1 MIRLFF
7 IVSFIFSLSNASI
20 TLKTVV
26 FDDYEENA
34 STYLIKYYPYQDF
47 INIQLSATQTGY
59 IMTCRNNNNPTLT
72 CASTA
77 GLTTA
82 NLMRIREKSHLIDWN
97 VYTDEFGMT
106 LHQTNF
112 LYGLMGLLI
121 GIGFY
126 FGFIT
131 LITRR

>member
-1 MIRLFF
+1 MIRLLS

-20 TLKTVV
+20 TLKGVT
-26 FDDYEENA
+26 FDDYEQNA
-34 STYLIKYYPYQDF
+34 STYLVQYYPYQDF
-47 INIQLSATQTGY
+47 LNIGLSSTSSAY
-59 IMTCRNNNNPTLT
+59 VLACRDNDTPTLT
-72 CASTA
+72 CVSNALNSSD
-77 GLTTA
+77 
-82 NLMRIREKSHLIDWN
+82 LMRIREKSHLIEWN

-112 LYGLMGLLI
+112 LYGLTGLLV
-121 GIGFY
+121 GFGFY